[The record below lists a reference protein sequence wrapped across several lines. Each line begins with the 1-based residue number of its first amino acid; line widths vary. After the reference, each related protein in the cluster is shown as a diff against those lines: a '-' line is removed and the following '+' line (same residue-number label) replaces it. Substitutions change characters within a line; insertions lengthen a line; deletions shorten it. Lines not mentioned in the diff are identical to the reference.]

1 MRTDFNR
8 EKFIIGTLGEKQ
20 ETCELY
26 TQTSSKV
33 RHVEFDDQMEN
44 SSLRFECAISD
55 SPIFKEVK
63 DTLYFPSRFQ
73 MHSNDL

>member
-20 ETCELY
+20 ETWELY

-33 RHVEFDDQMEN
+33 WHADLDDQMEN